1 MKQHDREYFISRI
14 RCGYYTFKENG
25 ITLKIYTPTLEDEY
39 EINEVYRDAYERA
52 MYDDFKTEDEM
63 IEWMREKEL
72 WTQEDDDKIEGL
84 KKDLER
90 LKVEIFNARNNETLR
105 EKIRMYIRAGEKQLT
120 KQSEKKNAFQMNTCE
135 GVALL
140 EKSIALLKRCTFL
153 NGQLYNFESIQ
164 VDEVLSKYYAA
175 VFSDAEIREL
185 SRSEPWRSL
194 WILNETNTFNLFNNG
209 GRCLS
214 IDQRNLL
221 IWSKMYDNVQESL
234 DCPSEDVIEDDD
246 MLDGWFIV
254 QRKKR
259 EKERAESEMENTI
272 KNDKIKNS
280 SEIYMVAQTQKDAE
294 RINNMNDITGKVVKQ
309 QRFNVIK
316 NKGEASQIDFQ
327 DERLKLS
334 QQSNNMFKDKF
345 RR

>member
-1 MKQHDREYFISRI
+1 MKHHDREYFISRI
-14 RCGYYTFKENG
+14 RCGYYTIKENG
-25 ITLKIYTPTLEDEY
+25 IILKIYTPTTEDEY
-39 EINEVYRDAYERA
+39 EINEVYRDAYEKA
-52 MYDDFKTEDEM
+52 MYDDFKTENEM
-63 IEWMREKEL
+63 TEWMLEKEL
-72 WTQEDDDKIEGL
+72 WTKEDDDKIEGL

-105 EKIRMYIRAGEKQLT
+105 EKIRMYIRAGEKQLI
-120 KQSEKKNAFQMNTCE
+120 KQGEKKSAFHMNTCE
-135 GVALL
+135 GIALL
-140 EKSIALLKRCTFL
+140 EKSIAFLKRCTFL
-153 NGQLYNFESIQ
+153 NGQLYDFESIQ
-164 VDEVLSKYYAA
+164 IDEVLSKYYSMIL
-175 VFSDAEIREL
+175 SDSQIRDL
-185 SRSEPWRSL
+185 SRNEPWRSI
-194 WILNETNTFNLFNNG
+194 WVLNETNSFHLFNNSN
-209 GRCLS
+209 RNLS

-316 NKGEASQIDFQ
+316 SKGETAQIDFQ

-334 QQSNNMFKDKF
+334 QQSNTMFKDKF